1 MKAEKMIVEIER
13 TRNERQGNRMSAYGD
28 KLWDMR
34 EDVASETGDGRN
46 DLQG

>member
-1 MKAEKMIVEIER
+1 MKAEKMVVEIER
-13 TRNERQGNRMSAYGD
+13 TRNERQRNRLSTYRD

-34 EDVASETGDGRN
+34 KDVASETGEGRN